1 MLQVLSEVKLSFLR
15 SHSYQVAELGFEFSV
30 FNITAHAVLLPHPL
44 FPILW
49 TRTVS
54 QERKKLFYPRCLG
67 VSFLKPLSWKVEPGI
82 TICLQA
88 PWWAGHLD
96 LWASFQLLSSKILL
110 LGWFLRKSAKHVVSM
125 KLKTY
130 SHQPILVDSLCARIH
145 KLEKIHI
152 LYYSWDHLLSMC
164 SSDQIYPHTRNNY
177 KNQTRHKSGFK
188 DSERQTIKHR
198 DP

>member
-1 MLQVLSEVKLSFLR
+1 MFLT
-15 SHSYQVAELGFEFSV
+15 SQLTLCCFHIPSSPSYGRGQWAKNERNCFTPGASV
-30 FNITAHAVLLPHPL
+30 CL
-44 FPILW
+44 FW
-49 TRTVS
+49 S
-54 QERKKLFYPRCLG
+54 
-67 VSFLKPLSWKVEPGI
+67 LSWKVEPGI

-145 KLEKIHI
+145 KLQKIHI